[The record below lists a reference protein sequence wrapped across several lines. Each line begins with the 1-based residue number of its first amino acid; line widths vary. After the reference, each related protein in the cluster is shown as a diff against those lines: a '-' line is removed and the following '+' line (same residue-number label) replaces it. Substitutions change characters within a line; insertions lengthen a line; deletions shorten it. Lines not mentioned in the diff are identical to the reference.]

1 MLVSDCRKRDRVLRS
16 VSHLFIAALTGFV
29 GLTALLASPAQ
40 AANCMVDHD
49 QLARALK
56 QSVKPSGGPS
66 NGGLDNNEWAVIVAR
81 DGTICAIA
89 FSGNTVDDQ
98 WPASRAIAAE
108 KANTADGMSTAK
120 FALSTANLYAASQ
133 PGGYLFGAAISNPP
147 DPAALYAGNAATYGT
162 PGDPLVGKH
171 LGGVIVFGGGLALY
185 DASGVVGALGVSG
198 DTACADQN
206 IAWRMRE
213 KLGLNRVPAGVSP
226 KHNDAIIYD
235 IGTDGKSASG
245 FGHPTCG
252 GKEVDIAKELG
263 AGFASSQAR

>member
-1 MLVSDCRKRDRVLRS
+1 MRMPDRPKQDRLRS
-16 VSHLFIAALTGFV
+16 VSQLIAIIFAAAGLAALM
-29 GLTALLASPAQ
+29 PAAPAR
-40 AANCMVDHD
+40 AANCLVDHD

-66 NGGLDNNEWAVIVAR
+66 NGGLDNNEWAAIVAR

-120 FALSTANLYAASQ
+120 FALSTGNLYAASQ
-133 PGGYLFGAAISNPP
+133 PGGYLFGAALSNPP

-162 PGDPLVGKH
+162 QGDPLVGKH

-185 DASGVVGALGVSG
+185 DASGIVGALGVSG
-198 DTACADQN
+198 DTPCADQN
-206 IAWRMRE
+206 ISWRVRE

-235 IGTDGKSASG
+235 IGNDGKSASG

-252 GKEVDIAKELG
+252 GKEVEVAKQIG
-263 AGFASSQAR
+263 AGLAPSQER

>member
-1 MLVSDCRKRDRVLRS
+1 M
-16 VSHLFIAALTGFV
+16 
-29 GLTALLASPAQ
+29 PAPAR
-40 AANCMVDHD
+40 AANCIVDHD
-49 QLARALK
+49 KLTRALK
-56 QSVKPSGGPS
+56 ESVKPSGGPS
-66 NGGLDNNEWAVIVAR
+66 NGGLDNNEWAAIVAR

-133 PGGYLFGAAISNPP
+133 PGGYLFGAAASNPP
-147 DPAALYAGNAATYGT
+147 DPTVLYAGNAATYGT
-162 PGDPLVGKH
+162 PNDPMVGKH

-198 DTACADQN
+198 DTACADHN
-206 IAWRMRE
+206 IAWRVRE
-213 KLGLNRVPAGVSP
+213 RLGLNRVPNGVSS

-235 IGTDGKSASG
+235 IGNDGKSASG

-252 GKEVDIAKELG
+252 GKEVDVAKQIG
-263 AGFASSQAR
+263 AGFASSQAQ